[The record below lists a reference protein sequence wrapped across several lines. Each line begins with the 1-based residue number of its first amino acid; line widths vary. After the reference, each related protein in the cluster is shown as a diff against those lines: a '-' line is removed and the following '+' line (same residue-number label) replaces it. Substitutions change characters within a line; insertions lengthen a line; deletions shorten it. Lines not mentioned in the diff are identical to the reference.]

1 MTKKKG
7 DQSLIY
13 QPEEFTEGVELF
25 YNEETLWLTQKQMG
39 ELFGKNTD
47 TIGLHIRN
55 VYRTGELEEKG
66 TTEKYSVVQRE
77 VSLYGY

>member
-1 MTKKKG
+1 M
-7 DQSLIY
+7 
-13 QPEEFTEGVELF
+13 EEVELF

-39 ELFGKNTD
+39 ELFGKNRD

-55 VYRTGELEEKG
+55 VNKTGELDEKG

-77 VSLYGY
+77 GTREVSL